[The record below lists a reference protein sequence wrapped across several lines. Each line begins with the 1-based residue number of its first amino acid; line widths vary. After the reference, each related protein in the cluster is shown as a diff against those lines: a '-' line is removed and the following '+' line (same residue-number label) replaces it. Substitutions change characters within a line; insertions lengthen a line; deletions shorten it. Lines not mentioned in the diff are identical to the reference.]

1 MIPLMKPLQHA
12 ELPDVETLS
21 DNSDDYDDNELDEWW
36 LERSSEKVYGRI
48 MVAPFLDS
56 VTNLVL

>member
-1 MIPLMKPLQHA
+1 MKPLQRA
-12 ELPDVETLS
+12 ELSDVETLS
-21 DNSDDYDDNELDEWW
+21 DSDDENELDEWW
-36 LERSSEKVYGRI
+36 LGRSSENVYGRI